1 MKINKCPIC
10 EEIKKKKERLINNLQ
25 GKTYLCKKHLREALA
40 INQEILN
47 KINFEDKETCPLCKI
62 EKELNSNDMDDIENL
77 CLFHLYENKD
87 RLKDEDWKIL
97 IKKWEEYRDYL
108 KEIIKSYD
116 YQSKKMKDENV
127 ELIFDLFFGTGRTI
141 R

>member
-10 EEIKKKKERLINNLQ
+10 EDIKKEKEKLINNLPK
-25 GKTYLCKKHLREALA
+25 KTYLCKKHLREALE
-40 INQEILN
+40 INQEFLD
-47 KINFEDKETCPLCKI
+47 KIEFDNEEECLLCK
-62 EKELNSNDMDDIENL
+62 KEREISSNYGGEIDSL
-77 CLFHLYENKD
+77 CLFHIYQHKD
-87 RLKDEDWKIL
+87 KLKDEDWKNL

-116 YQSKKMKDENV
+116 YQNKKIKDDNI
-127 ELIFDLFFGTGRTI
+127 ELIFDLFFGTGRII